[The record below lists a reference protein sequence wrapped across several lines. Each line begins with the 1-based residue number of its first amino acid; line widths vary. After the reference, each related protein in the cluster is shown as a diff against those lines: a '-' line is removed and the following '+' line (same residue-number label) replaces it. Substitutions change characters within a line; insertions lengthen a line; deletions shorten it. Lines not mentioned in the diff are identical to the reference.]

1 MTCMVKPLAGIIK
14 SRAEELFLQT
24 KKEDKR
30 ILKEKEK
37 AKQKVAEKTARLKAL
52 RLAKEA
58 VQNR

>member
-1 MTCMVKPLAGIIK
+1 MVKPLAGIIK

-37 AKQKVAEKTARLKAL
+37 AKQKVAEKMIVNVLHFIYKNNQIY
-52 RLAKEA
+52 KS
-58 VQNR
+58 V

>member
-1 MTCMVKPLAGIIK
+1 MVKPQAGIIK

-58 VQNR
+58 VENS

>member
-1 MTCMVKPLAGIIK
+1 MVKPLAGIIK

-37 AKQKVAEKTARLKAL
+37 AKQKVTEKTARLKAL

-58 VQNR
+58 VENN

>member
-1 MTCMVKPLAGIIK
+1 MTCMVKPLAGNIK

-24 KKEDKR
+24 EIEDKR

-37 AKQKVAEKTARLKAL
+37 AKHKVAEKTARLKAL

-58 VQNR
+58 VENS

>member
-1 MTCMVKPLAGIIK
+1 MTYMVKPLAGIIK
-14 SRAEELFLQT
+14 SRAEKLFLQT
-24 KKEDKR
+24 KKEDNR

-58 VQNR
+58 VENS

>member
-1 MTCMVKPLAGIIK
+1 MTCMVKPLAGTIK

-24 KKEDKR
+24 KKEDKQ

-58 VQNR
+58 VENS

>member
-58 VQNR
+58 VENN

>member
-1 MTCMVKPLAGIIK
+1 MVKPLVGTIK
-14 SRAEELFLQT
+14 SRAEKLFLQT

-37 AKQKVAEKTARLKAL
+37 AKRKVTEKAARLKAL

-58 VQNR
+58 VENS

>member
-1 MTCMVKPLAGIIK
+1 MVKPLAGIIK

-58 VQNR
+58 VENR

>member
-1 MTCMVKPLAGIIK
+1 MICMVKPLAGNIK
-14 SRAEELFLQT
+14 SRAEELFLKT

-37 AKQKVAEKTARLKAL
+37 AKQKVADKTARLKAL

-58 VQNR
+58 VENN

>member
-1 MTCMVKPLAGIIK
+1 MVKPLAGIIK
-14 SRAEELFLQT
+14 SRAEKLFLQT

-58 VQNR
+58 VENS

>member
-58 VQNR
+58 VENR

>member
-14 SRAEELFLQT
+14 SRAEKLFLQT

-52 RLAKEA
+52 RLAKES
-58 VQNR
+58 VENS